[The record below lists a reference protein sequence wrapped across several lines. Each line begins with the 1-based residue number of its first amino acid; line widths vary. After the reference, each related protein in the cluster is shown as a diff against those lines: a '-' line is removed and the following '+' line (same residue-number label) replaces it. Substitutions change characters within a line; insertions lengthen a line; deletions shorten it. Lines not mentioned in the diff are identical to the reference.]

1 MIFGGFLTIILLA
14 LMISAVI
21 CFVKSKNERIQRHAA
36 DEMMRSRSDQLLHI
50 ILEKSFSIP
59 PGSTQAPKSNKP
71 QTSIMARNEKN
82 ENSKN
87 ENSKT
92 LKNKN
97 NTTVKNTFY
106 PILGSDSDLESVC

>member
-82 ENSKN
+82 ENSK
-87 ENSKT
+87 T

-97 NTTVKNTFY
+97 NTTAKNTFY